1 MGEEVKP
8 SVPQV
13 PTKLPAAAPAK
24 TELSPE
30 EIWKAEVD
38 HRLSAIEQRMAAAD
52 AKHSENSAKK
62 SADRISMTEGLK
74 AGRGSRG
81 E

>member
-13 PTKLPAAAPAK
+13 PAKLPAAAPAK

-38 HRLSAIEQRMAAAD
+38 HRLSAIEKKLAA
-52 AKHSENSAKK
+52 SEPTQVDSEKLETFRK
-62 SADRISMTEGLK
+62 SMTEGLK